1 MKICLYCAEHISG
14 VAILCRYCGRDQK
27 GGAQLED
34 QPIRE
39 VVVKKTPNPAMAA
52 ALSFFIPGTGH
63 IYAGSASG
71 IAWFFAVIILV
82 IAIAPIGFLVH
93 FLQMALAHDC
103 AKKAAARG

>member
-39 VVVKKTPNPAMAA
+39 VVVMEVVVKKTPNPALAA

-71 IAWFFAVIILV
+71 IA
-82 IAIAPIGFLVH
+82 
-93 FLQMALAHDC
+93 
-103 AKKAAARG
+103 